1 MPINNKK
8 NKTMG
13 LKCVKN
19 VLGRIGPKF
28 SEDVLGIIG
37 NGYLKK

>member
-1 MPINNKK
+1 
-8 NKTMG
+8 MG
-13 LKCVKN
+13 LKCVKK

-28 SEDVLGIIG
+28 LEYVLEIIG